1 MDTLDYGV
9 ISATC
14 HTAWYARLELRDA
27 ADLPSAQKFAA
38 QTRVVLE
45 ERQVVKIV
53 EYKNVSSIE
62 LRWPP
67 QHLRVVRVRND
78 IPLVGA
84 VVHAL
89 GQRVRHAEHEPAG
102 VTPVPGHLERIV
114 HGIGHIISLSY
125 GAEPK
130 IWPES
135 VDVLELGLAI
145 SRINEKVSRIGH
157 RAERG
162 LVNVRLS
169 LQVHPPAANISHAH
183 QRFPEHLALEREIP
197 GPRFRWLKRFAL
209 RGNHQRNVSGAAATR
224 IIGRADRNTGVG
236 LERWIPAKKYRVA
249 HAQAGSVAAR
259 AGANDRLAV
268 ECISDAQAWLELTP
282 LDIRVTARDTPEQPA
297 EIELTR
303 VCLRYTTLR

>member
-27 ADLPSAQKFAA
+27 ADLPSPQKFAA

-53 EYKNVSSIE
+53 EYENVASIE

-89 GQRVRHAEHEPAG
+89 GQRVRHAEHESAG
-102 VTPVPGHLERIV
+102 VTPVPGDLERV
-114 HGIGHIISLSY
+114 VQGVGHIISLAD
-125 GAEPK
+125 GTEPT

-145 SRINEKVSRIGH
+145 RGINEKVSRIAQ
-157 RAERG
+157 RADRG
-162 LVNVRLS
+162 LVNVRFS
-169 LQVHPPAANISHAH
+169 LQVHPSAAYISHAH
-183 QRFPEHLALEREIP
+183 QRFPEHLALESEIP

-209 RGNHQRNVSGAAATR
+209 CCNDQRNVSSTAATR
-224 IIGRADRNTGVG
+224 IIRRAIGNTGVG
-236 LERWIPAKKYRVA
+236 LERRIPTEEYRVA

-259 AGANDRLAV
+259 AGAKDGLAV

-282 LDIRVTARDTPEQPA
+282 LDI
-297 EIELTR
+297 
-303 VCLRYTTLR
+303 

>member
-27 ADLPSAQKFAA
+27 ADLPSPQKFAA

-53 EYKNVSSIE
+53 EYKNVASIE

-89 GQRVRHAEHEPAG
+89 GQRVRHSEHEPAG
-102 VTPVPGHLERIV
+102 VTPVPGHLERV
-114 HGIGHIISLSY
+114 VQGVSHIISLPD
-125 GAEPK
+125 GTEPK

-135 VDVLELGLAI
+135 VDVLTLGLAI
-145 SRINEKVSRIGH
+145 RRINEKVCRIGQH
-157 RAERG
+157 ADGG
-162 LVNVRLS
+162 LVNVRFS
-169 LQVHPPAANISHAH
+169 LQVHPPSAYVSHAH
-183 QRFPEHLALEREIP
+183 QRFPEHLALESEIP

-209 RGNHQRNVSGAAATR
+209 RCNHERNVSRAAATR
-224 IIGRADRNTGVG
+224 IVCRAIGNTGVG
-236 LERWIPAKKYRVA
+236 LERWIPAEKYRVA
-249 HAQAGSVAAR
+249 HAQASSVAAH
-259 AGANDRLAV
+259 AGANDSLAV

-282 LDIRVTARDTPEQPA
+282 LDI
-297 EIELTR
+297 
-303 VCLRYTTLR
+303 